1 MARTDLIADIFTII
15 RNASFVKK
23 EWTQIPASNMIK
35 SILDILKREGYI
47 ENFKVIESGTEQK
60 QENLRVYLKYFENGL
75 PALKNLKRISRS
87 GLRVY
92 AKSNKIPYVLR
103 GNGLAIISTSLGLL
117 TDKEARRR
125 KIGGEVIGYIW

>member
-92 AKSNKIPYVLR
+92 AKSNK
-103 GNGLAIISTSLGLL
+103 
-117 TDKEARRR
+117 
-125 KIGGEVIGYIW
+125 